1 MQEVVSIKRG
11 MFLEVQGNQVKST
24 AFSFS
29 KRNKQLSHN
38 FLFICWVLKETK
50 IRLLFN
56 IFRSIPYLFKMNYGI
71 RFRYK
76 I

>member
-29 KRNKQLSHN
+29 KRNTQLSHD

-50 IRLLFN
+50 ISLLLK
-56 IFRSIPYLFKMNYGI
+56 IMTVIPHQVRGLKY
-71 RFRYK
+71 
-76 I
+76 